1 MQPCKACTVPESK
14 FNTLKKHPNKVRMPA
29 YEVWEMQNG
38 TAGETQAA
46 NLQDYGERLLG
57 SGDRGSCCRDAGYH
71 RVLTSMTAPR

>member
-46 NLQDYGERLLG
+46 NLQDMGKGCWDRATEAAAVEMLG
-57 SGDRGSCCRDAGYH
+57 IIGCS
-71 RVLTSMTAPR
+71 PQ